1 MTRILRGQIVTFGAE
16 PGSCRH
22 EAKGAL
28 VIDDEGRIAWLGAA
42 VDLPAGFRDLPASDY
57 GDSLI
62 LPGFIDTHVHYPQY
76 RILAAPGK
84 DLLDWLNRFTFPE
97 EARYADHDYAAQ
109 TASVFLD
116 RLAQHGTTA
125 ALAFCTV
132 HKSSVDALFTEAA
145 RRNMAMV
152 SGKTL
157 MDRNAPANLRDD
169 PESAA
174 LDTTELYRRWHGKG
188 RARYAITPRFAIT
201 STEAQLAVCGQLL
214 RDLPEALLHT
224 HLSESA
230 PEIAA
235 LAKLYPDDADYTA
248 VYERFGLVGN
258 RSLFAHGVHLS
269 ERECQVL
276 HEAGSVVIHCPTSN
290 TFLGSGLMSMPHLGK
305 ETRPVAYGVATDVGG
320 GTSYSMLHT
329 LGEAYKVQML
339 AGHKPSAIE
348 LFHLATR
355 GNAARLKLED
365 EIGALEPGKWADIV
379 VLDPK
384 ATPVMADRAALSE
397 SLEDVLF
404 ALAIL
409 GDDRAVAATYIA
421 GRKVHDRLSAR
432 S

>member
-1 MTRILRGQIVTFGAE
+1 MTEVLRGQIVTFGAA
-16 PGSCRH
+16 PGACRH

-28 VIDDEGRIAWLGAA
+28 VTGDDGRIAWLGAA
-42 VDLPAGFRDLPASDY
+42 SDLPAGFRDLPVHDY

-97 EARYADHDYAAQ
+97 EARYADAAYAAH

-116 RLAQHGTTA
+116 RLAQHGTTS

-132 HKSSVDALFTEAA
+132 HKGSVDALFTAAA
-145 RRNMAMV
+145 RRNMALI

-157 MDRNAPANLRDD
+157 MDRNAPADLRDD
-169 PESAA
+169 PENAA
-174 LDTTELYRRWHGKG
+174 LDSAELYRRWHGRG
-188 RARYAITPRFAIT
+188 RARYAVTPRFAIT
-201 STEAQLAVCGQLL
+201 SSEAQLAVCGQLL

-230 PEIAA
+230 PELAA
-235 LAKLYPDDADYTA
+235 MRKFFPNDADYTA
-248 VYERFGLVGN
+248 VYERFDLVGD
-258 RSLFAHGVHLS
+258 RSLFAHGIHLS

-276 HEAGSVVIHCPTSN
+276 HEAGSAVIHCPTSN

-305 ETRPVAYGVATDVGG
+305 AHRPVAYGIATDVGG
-320 GTSYSMLHT
+320 GTSYSMLQT

-348 LFHLATR
+348 LFQLATR
-355 GNAARLKLED
+355 GNAARLKLEN
-365 EIGALEPGKWADIV
+365 EIGALEPGKWADV
-379 VLDPK
+379 VILDPK

-397 SLEDVLF
+397 SLEDILF